1 LHGSSCLQLQ
11 LDVSRSLPPCSGPSR
26 TSKIVKTSTK
36 YCTIVQYLAPL
47 RNISACSSP
56 PSLCPKSP
64 VKAPCQRAAAAL
76 DPQAIKIGQGTKAS
90 CNYDSTACC
99 GYERRFESGQRGL
112 QHPGTVVTL
121 NKDSLLQR
129 FKVLALLRT
138 ASIANSVANRSKL
151 CNVVLH
157 SILCACLCL
166 MMQPSVITDDR
177 QESKGIGEVHA
188 G

>member
-1 LHGSSCLQLQ
+1 VFLHGSSGLQLQ
-11 LDVSRSLPPCSGPSR
+11 LDVSRSLPPCSGSSR
-26 TSKIVKTSTK
+26 TSKMVKTSSK
-36 YCTIVQYLAPL
+36 YCTVVQYLAPL

-56 PSLCPKSP
+56 SSLCPKSP
-64 VKAPCQRAAAAL
+64 EKAAYQRAAAAS

-99 GYERRFESGQRGL
+99 GHESRSESGQRGL
-112 QHPGTVVTL
+112 QGELIHPGTVVTL

-138 ASIANSVANRSKL
+138 ARIANSFANRSKL

-157 SILCACLCL
+157 SLLCACLCL
-166 MMQPSVITDDR
+166 MMQLP
-177 QESKGIGEVHA
+177 
-188 G
+188 